1 MKQRNIIYTSKCHIR
16 VIFASK
22 YHFIILRTK
31 ILKNMSNWKWS
42 PTVHDL
48 EKLSVRQSNK
58 IYLSKHCTIFTWLL
72 INFCLFLIQNSFNP
86 AIPPL
91 PLNSIMTRF
100 KFNWLLTTELVIMT
114 PDQLVHGQYD
124 AATPWEHVNESINQ
138 STHYNYI
145 TIFYLWYK
153 SQCIKYCFQ

>member
-1 MKQRNIIYTSKCHIR
+1 MIFMKQRNVIYTSKCHIR

-58 IYLSKHCTIFTWLL
+58 IYLSKHCTIFTWIL
-72 INFCLFLIQNSFNP
+72 INFCLFLIQNSFKWKEHEREKI
-86 AIPPL
+86 AEFHGYGCMDYDWHIYI
-91 PLNSIMTRF
+91 SISFHRQICIMSLIRN
-100 KFNWLLTTELVIMT
+100 KRLLVEYLHNWL
-114 PDQLVHGQYD
+114 
-124 AATPWEHVNESINQ
+124 
-138 STHYNYI
+138 
-145 TIFYLWYK
+145 YLYEFDIGL
-153 SQCIKYCFQ
+153 SLNDFNH